1 MPASTW
7 TEPPRDWTAGE
18 LVTEAIMDT
27 HVKNQ
32 LISTLHLLKYKSSD
46 ETVTSSTVLQNDDD
60 LVYAVGANEL
70 WYFDFSLYTDDSG
83 SGTGEMKIA
92 FTWPA
97 SAVSGLTG
105 VVVLSGGA
113 VTIQN
118 FITSGTSA
126 GIVPSVDGKTFH
138 VTGSLATAG
147 TAGSL
152 NSSSLRPPRTR
163 TAAP

>member
-1 MPASTW
+1 
-7 TEPPRDWTAGE
+7 
-18 LVTEAIMDT
+18 
-27 HVKNQ
+27 
-32 LISTLHLLKYKSSD
+32 
-46 ETVTSSTVLQNDDD
+46 
-60 LVYAVGANEL
+60 
-70 WYFDFSLYTDDSG
+70 
-83 SGTGEMKIA
+83 MKIA

-147 TAGSL
+147 TAGNLQLQFAQTTSNANGCSMKRGSAL
-152 NSSSLRPPRTR
+152 FGMKL
-163 TAAP
+163 A

>member
-70 WYFDFSLYTDDSG
+70 WYFDFSS
-83 SGTGEMKIA
+83 
-92 FTWPA
+92 
-97 SAVSGLTG
+97 
-105 VVVLSGGA
+105 
-113 VTIQN
+113 
-118 FITSGTSA
+118 
-126 GIVPSVDGKTFH
+126 
-138 VTGSLATAG
+138 
-147 TAGSL
+147 
-152 NSSSLRPPRTR
+152 TR
-163 TAAP
+163 TTRGRVRAR